1 MKSAKSD
8 ADATDNGTTTGD
20 YPSQGDPHPI
30 GTSPFFLVTRKTD
43 KQHGISNPQLQP
55 SH

>member
-30 GTSPFFLVTRKTD
+30 GTYPFLNVTVKTD
-43 KQHGISNPQLQP
+43 KQHGTSNPRPLP
-55 SH
+55 SR